1 MILKQPATNPA
12 KKVQKPAKTAK
23 RTKLYNSNISKVFL
37 KNRIDIFSKK
47 AKEQGINLTLTHMK
61 VIMYTMLNGD
71 FSSKYMLCTLTNPDI
86 KTHTFET
93 LINHF
98 YKLRCYPMKSENIA
112 FLTLKYG
119 AQGAKDY
126 LKRKGDRVRGSNNPG
141 FQHGG
146 KLSPFSKNFVKG
158 DITEQTKKKAQQTRK
173 EHPERQQTK
182 IEYYLLKTDGD
193 MEKAI
198 EMLKERQAVGRL
210 SKFIERYGEV
220 EGKKR
225 WEERQE
231 KWMNTLNSKSPEEM
245 ADINRRKIWKKGC
258 QSSLEKDI
266 FENLH
271 SHISELKQQLY
282 LSNSFS
288 SWYVYD
294 LYYKNKIIEIHGDF
308 WHGNPIK
315 YKENDLMYGGKTAS
329 EIWARDDDKIETA
342 KKAGYE
348 VKVVWESEY
357 NNNKQQILKEC
368 IEFLRQ

>member
-1 MILKQPATNPA
+1 
-12 KKVQKPAKTAK
+12 
-23 RTKLYNSNISKVFL
+23 
-37 KNRIDIFSKK
+37 
-47 AKEQGINLTLTHMK
+47 MK

-71 FSSKYMLCTLTNPDI
+71 FSNKYMLCTLTNPDI
-86 KTHTFET
+86 KTDTFET

-141 FQHGG
+141 YQHGG
-146 KLSPFSKNFVKG
+146 RLSPFSKKFIAG
-158 DITEQTKKKAQQTRK
+158 DITKQTIEKAKKTREQ
-173 EHPERQQTK
+173 HPERQTTK
-182 IEYYLLKTDGD
+182 IEHYLLKTNGD
-193 MEKAI
+193 MEKAV
-198 EMLKERQAVGRL
+198 ELLKERQAVGRL

-225 WEERQE
+225 WEERQK
-231 KWMNTLNSKSPEEM
+231 KWLNTLNSKSPEEI
-245 ADINRRKIWKKGC
+245 ADINRRKTWKKGC
-258 QSSLEKDI
+258 YSSLEKRI
-266 FENLH
+266 FEELRQH
-271 SHISELKQQLY
+271 FSELKQQLH
-282 LSNSFS
+282 LTNSCNR
-288 SWYVYD
+288 WYVYD

-329 EIWARDDDKIETA
+329 EIWAKDDDKIETA

-357 NNNKQQILKEC
+357 NSNKQQTVKEC